1 MFDTDNE
8 NLKNDNS
15 PLNKEHNSTDPLY
28 TLGVAARL
36 SETPVH
42 SIRQY
47 IDKGLL
53 IPFRTETN
61 RHLFSPVD
69 IQRLKCIRNYLDVQ
83 GLNIAGI
90 NAIFSLVPCWIIKP
104 CSEEDR
110 KSCDAYHSVSNPCW
124 TASVKGPKCKNSDC
138 RVCDVYRLPEQCT
151 NMKSF
156 IKKLTN
162 T

>member
-1 MFDTDNE
+1 MFDSDKEKIETDNNPKIDE
-8 NLKNDNS
+8 S
-15 PLNKEHNSTDPLY
+15 ESTQPVY

-53 IPFRTETN
+53 LPFRTQTN
-61 RHLFSPVD
+61 RHLFSKVD
-69 IQRLKCIRNYLDVQ
+69 ILRLKCIRQYLDVQ

-90 NAIFSLVPCWIIKP
+90 NAMFSLVPCWIVKP

-110 KSCDAYHSVSNPCW
+110 NQCDAYNSVTEPCW
-124 TASVKGPKCKNSDC
+124 KASVKGPKCKISDC
-138 RVCDVYRLPEQCT
+138 RTCDVYRLPEQCT
-151 NMKSF
+151 NMKTF
-156 IKKLTN
+156 IKKITN

>member
-1 MFDTDNE
+1 MNEQINTKDN
-8 NLKNDNS
+8 
-15 PLNKEHNSTDPLY
+15 TDPVY
-28 TLGVAARL
+28 TLGVASRL
-36 SETPVH
+36 SNTPVH

-61 RHLFSPVD
+61 RHLFSEVD
-69 IQRLKCIRNYLDVQ
+69 ILRLKCIRKYLDQQ

-90 NAIFSLVPCWIIKP
+90 NALFSLVPCWIMKP

-110 KSCDAYHSVSNPCW
+110 KDCDAYTSVSEPCW
-124 TASVKGPKCKNSDC
+124 KAAVKGQKCKNTDC
-138 RVCDVYRLPEQCT
+138 RVCNVYRLPEQCT
-151 NMKSF
+151 DMKSM
-156 IKKLTN
+156 IKKLTC